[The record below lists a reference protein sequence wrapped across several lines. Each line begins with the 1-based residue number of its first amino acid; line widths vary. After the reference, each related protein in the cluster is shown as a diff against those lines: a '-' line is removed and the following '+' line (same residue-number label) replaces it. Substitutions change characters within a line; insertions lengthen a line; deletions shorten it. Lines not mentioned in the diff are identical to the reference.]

1 MSNNQQLVQLLKKV
15 LSSEQK
21 QYTIKGRDIDFEEML
36 SDAGL
41 MPAIAK
47 RADQLSMLC
56 LGYGIGVQFAEKE
69 RSLLGS
75 TVQFDDATPLPLR
88 LLFLYDV
95 VTDLGKGAEPG
106 AKIQLDE
113 LLYD

>member
-1 MSNNQQLVQLLKKV
+1 MSNSQQIVQLLKQI
-15 LSSEQK
+15 LSSEK
-21 QYTIKGRDIDFEEML
+21 KRYAIKGRDIDFEEML
-36 SDAGL
+36 SDSGL

-47 RADQLSMLC
+47 RADQLSALC
-56 LGYGIGVQFAEKE
+56 LGYGIGVTFTKKE

-75 TVQFDDATPLPLR
+75 AVQFDDVAPLPLR

-95 VTDLGKGAEPG
+95 IQDLSKGAEPG
-106 AKIQLDE
+106 AKIHLDE